1 MILTILFLQWK
12 QAKESNTCNNCIT
25 TDRYVGKNMLAHVD
39 CEVKAGK
46 ANWKD
51 SEKLSFYDFV

>member
-1 MILTILFLQWK
+1 MQWK
-12 QAKESNTCNNCIT
+12 QAKESNTCNRIT

-46 ANWKD
+46 ANWEG
-51 SEKLSFYDFV
+51 STFYDFV